1 MNNIKI
7 IKISVLIISA
17 LTVSACSSFGYYMDL
32 MAGHSELLEQR
43 KPVSE
48 ILADKNTNSQ
58 LRKLLENSQNIRDFA
73 IKSLDLPDNDS
84 YRMYADLKRRYAVWN
99 VVAAK
104 EFSIEPKKWCFLF
117 VGCLSYRGYF
127 SKEDA
132 TAYANELKKQGYDV
146 YVAGAKA
153 YSTLG
158 WFDDPLLNTMM
169 VKSEAYRAGIIFH
182 ELAHQVVYIDND
194 SAFNEAFATTVEQEG
209 IRRWLLNKGQQD
221 QYQTYLRDKK
231 RDSQLN
237 KLLLN
242 TREKLKQLYKTNKS
256 VTEKRKE
263 KKLIFASIK
272 KNYMQLKKLWGG
284 YKVYDKWMSQKLNNS
299 HLLLIA
305 TYHDLVP
312 FFKKLLK
319 AENNNMVE
327 FYAAVKKLGELDKKE
342 RRNKYNEFISLAKN
356 KLDVI
361 NLD

>member
-1 MNNIKI
+1 MMKSRNI
-7 IKISVLIISA
+7 IKYSILILSTF
-17 LTVSACSSFGYYMDL
+17 TVSACSSFGYYMDL

-43 KPVSE
+43 KPISE
-48 ILADKNTNSQ
+48 ILADKETKPK
-58 LRKLLENSQNIRDFA
+58 LRKLLETSQDIRDFA
-73 IKSLDLPDNDS
+73 SKELDLPENDS

-104 EFSIEPKKWCFLF
+104 EFSIQSKKWCFLF

-132 TAYANELKKQGYDV
+132 TAYANELKSEGYDV

-169 VKSEAYRAGIIFH
+169 YKSEAHRAGIIFH

-194 SAFNEAFATTVEQEG
+194 SAFNEAFATTVEEEG
-209 IRRWLLNKGQQD
+209 IQRWLLKQGKNKH
-221 QYQTYLRDKK
+221 YEEYLADKK

-237 KLLLN
+237 ELLRE
-242 TREKLKQLYKTNKS
+242 TREKLKQLYRTKINNH
-256 VTEKRKE
+256 EKRRAKQ
-263 KKLIFASIK
+263 LIFALMQK
-272 KNYMQLKKLWGG
+272 KYHQLKKSWGD
-284 YKVYDKWMSQKLNNS
+284 YNAYDKWMSQELNNS

-312 FFKKLLK
+312 TFKAMLIN
-319 AENNNMVE
+319 ENNNLKKFYVSVE
-327 FYAAVKKLGELDKKE
+327 KFGQLDKEKRKSGIKKLRQQYHNKK
-342 RRNKYNEFISLAKN
+342 F
-356 KLDVI
+356 
-361 NLD
+361 

>member
-1 MNNIKI
+1 
-7 IKISVLIISA
+7 
-17 LTVSACSSFGYYMDL
+17 MDL

-43 KPVSE
+43 KPISE
-48 ILADKNTNSQ
+48 ILADKETNLK
-58 LRKLLENSQNIRDFA
+58 LRKLLETSQNIRDFA
-73 IKSLDLPDNDS
+73 SKELYLPENDS

-104 EFSIEPKKWCFLF
+104 EFSIRAKKWCFLF

-132 TAYANELKKQGYDV
+132 TAYANELKSEGYDV

-169 VKSEAYRAGIIFH
+169 YKSEAHRAGIIFH

-209 IRRWLLNKGQQD
+209 IQRWLSKQGKNEDYKK
-221 QYQTYLRDKK
+221 YLTDKK

-237 KLLLN
+237 ELLQE
-242 TREKLKQLYKTNKS
+242 TREKLKQLYKTKVNDD
-256 VTEKRKE
+256 EKRRAKQLVFALMQ
-263 KKLIFASIK
+263 KK
-272 KNYMQLKKLWGG
+272 YHQLKKSWGG
-284 YKVYDKWMSQKLNNS
+284 YDAYDKWMNQGLNNS

-312 FFKKLLK
+312 IFKALLK
-319 AENNNMVE
+319 KENNNLKKFYVAVE
-327 FYAAVKKLGELDKKE
+327 IFGKVDKEKRKSKIKQIKQLSQKE
-342 RRNKYNEFISLAKN
+342 NKN
-356 KLDVI
+356 
-361 NLD
+361 